1 MYFSFCFQ
9 FELLQALPCC
19 LALYRWR
26 AEKGCRDVFNTFETY
41 AGIVVTSLLQ
51 TAGHKMAAP
60 PFFKH
65 QIYKLKPDD
74 ELNEKQLVLLYTI
87 FFFFFSI
94 S

>member
-41 AGIVVTSLLQ
+41 AGIVMTSLLQ
-51 TAGHKMAAP
+51 TAGHKIAAP
-60 PFFKH
+60 PFF
-65 QIYKLKPDD
+65 
-74 ELNEKQLVLLYTI
+74 
-87 FFFFFSI
+87 
-94 S
+94 